1 VSPSTSK
8 FPDCGQ
14 TFCTRH
20 LGATQEFHSR
30 SALSQLLNHM
40 VEVTTE
46 IPDFVIA
53 IRKTYR
59 DIEVA
64 FAHAHNPASQFGH
77 NSLQVITTPCG

>member
-1 VSPSTSK
+1 MQV
-8 FPDCGQ
+8 
-14 TFCTRH
+14 
-20 LGATQEFHSR
+20 FHSF

-53 IRKTYR
+53 IRETHR

-64 FAHAHNPASQFGH
+64 FADAHNPAPQFGH
-77 NSLQVITTPCG
+77 NSLQVITTAWG